1 MGKRVHIVVVTGM
14 SGSGKSTAIKA
25 FEDVDYFCID
35 NLPVPLLPDLLRL
48 CELDMPDVSKLAL
61 GIDIRERKFVKDYD
75 KIFSWLAASGYR
87 FEMIFLEASTDVLQR
102 RYSQTRRVH
111 PAAASPDSLLIDAIG
126 TERQQLMA
134 LRGRADRII
143 DTGNL
148 TVHQLKGI
156 ITRTYSSISEKERL
170 SIQVVSFGFKY
181 GLPFEADLV
190 MDVRFLPNP
199 YFVEGLKEL
208 DGCSPKIRAWVL
220 RWEEARQFIES
231 YCALVLK
238 LLPCYMKEGKRYLT
252 IGIGCTGGKHRSVV
266 LAGEIGE
273 TLRQHSYFVNV
284 FHRDIHL
291 E

>member
-1 MGKRVHIVVVTGM
+1 MEKKVHIVVVTGL

-25 FEDVDYFCID
+25 FEDLDYFCID

-48 CELDMPDVSKLAL
+48 CELDMPDVLKIAL
-61 GIDIRERKFVKDYD
+61 GIDIRERRFLKDYA
-75 KIFSWLAASGYR
+75 KIFSSLEASGYR

-111 PAAASPDSLLIDAIG
+111 PAAASQESVLLDAIG
-126 TERQQLMA
+126 SEREQLHA
-134 LRGRADRII
+134 LRSRADRII

-148 TVHQLKGI
+148 TVHQLKEM
-156 ITRTYSSISEKERL
+156 ITRTYSTISEKEML
-170 SIQVVSFGFKY
+170 SVQVVSFGFKY
-181 GLPFEADLV
+181 GLPFEADQI

-199 YFVEGLKEL
+199 YFVEDLKHL
-208 DGCSPKIRAWVL
+208 DGCSPKIQAWVL
-220 RWEEARQFIES
+220 QWDEARQFIEA
-231 YCALVLK
+231 YCGLVLK
-238 LLPCYMKEGKRYLT
+238 LLPCYMTEGKRYLT

-266 LAGEIGE
+266 LAREIGE
-273 TLRQHSYFVNV
+273 MLRQHSYFVNV